1 MRRNCRRRLLRS
13 THGSNRNYEKTDRYL
28 VFSDAGRADF
38 GGGKRCRGDKV
49 VLHPNG
55 RWEFVDA
62 KKQTEAKKVADQFP
76 ENQGCPPGWQGGAL
90 GFGRCIP
97 PGDKDFNRGSMGR
110 R

>member
-1 MRRNCRRRLLRS
+1 MKKLIGILFLATLVVPTLAAES
-13 THGSNRNYEKTDRYL
+13 AVEATTSN
-28 VFSDAGRADF
+28 
-38 GGGKRCRGDKV
+38 GDKV